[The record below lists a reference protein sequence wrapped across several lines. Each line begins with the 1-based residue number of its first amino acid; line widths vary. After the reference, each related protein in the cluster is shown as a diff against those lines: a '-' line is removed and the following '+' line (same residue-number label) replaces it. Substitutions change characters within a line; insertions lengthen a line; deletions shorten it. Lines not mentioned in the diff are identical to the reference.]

1 MTTALEVHLG
11 LQVHR
16 KQAMALGTTA
26 TEVLYGGAAGGGKS
40 HLLRVA
46 AVTWANT
53 VPGLQV
59 YLFRRQLPDLVK
71 NHLEGPKGFRALL
84 APFVAARVVEIVERE
99 IRFPNGAK
107 IYLCHCRNEA
117 DRFGYQGA
125 EIHVL
130 LIDEL
135 THFTD
140 PMYRFLRGRVRA
152 VGLGGGGPAR
162 PVLPRI
168 LCASN
173 PGNIGHAWVK
183 AAFIDNAVPM
193 ALRPMPDG
201 EGGMMRQYIPARL
214 DDNPYMT
221 EDDPT
226 YRARLRGQGAAALV
240 RAMEDGDWSVVDG
253 AFFDCWASARH
264 VVPPFRIPAWWLRFR
279 AFDWGA
285 AAPFSVGWW
294 AVAGEDL
301 ALPGGSSIPRGALVR
316 YREWYGAA
324 APNVGLKLTNE
335 AIAAGI
341 AAREAGE
348 PIAYGVADPSIFR
361 SDGGPSIAEQMA
373 RRGIRWR
380 RADNRRV
387 ARAGP
392 ISGWDQVRQRL
403 VGDGDG
409 RPMLACFATCTD
421 SIRTI
426 PALQHDAG
434 NAEDLDTNGEDHA
447 ADEWRYACMSRS
459 WIRGRPMAPQ
469 SPRAPTFNELIAQHR
484 QQREDDR

>member
-1 MTTALEVHLG
+1 M
-11 LQVHR
+11 
-16 KQAMALGTTA
+16 
-26 TEVLYGGAAGGGKS
+26 
-40 HLLRVA
+40 
-46 AVTWANT
+46 
-53 VPGLQV
+53 
-59 YLFRRQLPDLVK
+59 
-71 NHLEGPKGFRALL
+71 
-84 APFVAARVVEIVERE
+84 
-99 IRFPNGAK
+99 
-107 IYLCHCRNEA
+107 
-117 DRFGYQGA
+117 
-125 EIHVL
+125 
-130 LIDEL
+130 
-135 THFTD
+135 
-140 PMYRFLRGRVRA
+140 
-152 VGLGGGGPAR
+152 
-162 PVLPRI
+162 
-168 LCASN
+168 
-173 PGNIGHAWVK
+173 
-183 AAFIDNAVPM
+183 
-193 ALRPMPDG
+193 
-201 EGGMMRQYIPARL
+201 
-214 DDNPYMT
+214 
-221 EDDPT
+221 
-226 YRARLRGQGAAALV
+226 
-240 RAMEDGDWSVVDG
+240 
-253 AFFDCWASARH
+253 
-264 VVPPFRIPAWWLRFR
+264 
-279 AFDWGA
+279 
-285 AAPFSVGWW
+285 
-294 AVAGEDL
+294 
-301 ALPGGSSIPRGALVR
+301 R